1 MANLSSTIKIEF
13 DPETVKAIQSVDKRI
28 KKIEK
33 ELSRLT
39 GRKI

>member
-1 MANLSSTIKIEF
+1 MANLTSIIKIEF
-13 DPETVKAIQSVDKRI
+13 DPEMVAIIKSVDKRI

-39 GRKI
+39 KRKI